1 MNTYKKSAYEKFN
14 DKVAEAFQN
23 AVDAVALEE
32 CVEAVDMI
40 AYLALWGNEGTG
52 VHYRY
57 KPLQV
62 VMSSDDTECIKTI
75 DLEDQWVDILS
86 DYGDDEEI
94 GAQVRKNGELLVFE
108 LRRVAKKLE
117 LLITEMEQSA

>member
-1 MNTYKKSAYEKFN
+1 MNAYEKFN
-14 DKVAEAFQN
+14 DKVAKAFQE
-23 AVDAVALEE
+23 AVDEVALVE
-32 CVEAVDMI
+32 CVEAVDMV
-40 AYLALWGNEGTG
+40 AYLALWGNEGNG

-62 VMSSDDTECIKTI
+62 VMSSDDMECIKTI
-75 DLEDQWVDILS
+75 DLEDQWEDILS

-94 GAQVRKNGELLVFE
+94 GAQVRENGKQLVFE

-117 LLITEMEQSA
+117 LQINEMEK